1 MIRFTAVIGQPAVA
15 LDDARQIGTVD
26 GAVVRDGRVV
36 ALTVK
41 GTIIPGSA
49 VRTFEGDAVTFEPY
63 SNVDDTLAAAA
74 GPVVGRIVLTP
85 SGDGLG
91 PLVDLDLDA
100 TGGVEAVELA
110 DRTIP
115 GSHLRVIGSFAAIV
129 TEDEPHPL
137 PPPTP
142 PPD

>member
-1 MIRFTAVIGQPAVA
+1 VIRLTAVIGQPAVA
-15 LDDARQIGTVD
+15 LNDARQIGTVD

-41 GTIIPGSA
+41 GTVIPASA

-63 SNVDDTLAAAA
+63 ATVDDSLAAAA
-74 GPVVGRIVLTP
+74 SPVVGRMVLTP

-100 TGGVEAVELA
+100 TGVVESVELA

-115 GSHLRVIGSFAAIV
+115 GTHLRVIGSYAAIV

-137 PPPTP
+137 PPPI
-142 PPD
+142 PPDD